1 MSVGLVALL
10 DDIAALAKLAA
21 ASIDDIAG
29 QAAKAGVKAAGVV
42 IDDTAVTPRYV
53 TEFSPARELPIIGR
67 IALGSL
73 RNKLLILLPAALA
86 LGVLLPGAITPL
98 LMIGGAYLCYEGAE
112 KLYEVVFPHEA
123 QAHEATIEPVAL
135 DARTVEDQKIAS
147 AIKTDF
153 ILSAEIIAITLGAAA
168 GSSFLV
174 RAGALTAIALL
185 MTVFV
190 YGFVAAIVKLDDAGL
205 HMSKQRGSAALG
217 RAILFAA
224 PWLMKSLSV
233 VGTAAMFLVGGGILS
248 HGIPGLHDKLHHLG
262 PVALTLADALIGV
275 LAGALTLALVAGA
288 SRLRAGALALLLTL
302 TSVVTA
308 SAAPARMDWLCARVG
323 EPKQKVLVSLYA
335 ENVAG
340 KSRHCAVIAQ
350 TDSTEG
356 LAAFR
361 SCAGSLHEKGLDF
374 PLSPVCLYRLDVK
387 KARLSKLCDWSDETS
402 PAPPQPVYQCVPVA
416 DKE

>member
-98 LMIGGAYLCYEGAE
+98 LMLGGAYLCYEGAE

-153 ILSAEIIAITLGAAA
+153 ILSAEIMAITLASLPADGWLRQAIILAVVAVGITAA
-168 GSSFLV
+168 
-174 RAGALTAIALL
+174 
-185 MTVFV
+185 V
-190 YGFVAAIVKLDDAGL
+190 YGAVALIVKADDFGL
-205 HMSKQRGSAALG
+205 ALARLSPASALAAPLRVTG
-217 RAILFAA
+217 RAIVRAMPHLLKALAA
-224 PWLMKSLSV
+224 I
-233 VGTAAMFLVGGGILS
+233 GTAAMIWVGGGIIL
-248 HGIPGLHDKLHHLG
+248 HGLDAYGLGGPTHMLHD
-262 PVALTLADALIGV
+262 
-275 LAGALTLALVAGA
+275 AGAAVA
-288 SRLRAGALALLLTL
+288 RA
-302 TSVVTA
+302 
-308 SAAPARMDWLCARVG
+308 
-323 EPKQKVLVSLYA
+323 
-335 ENVAG
+335 
-340 KSRHCAVIAQ
+340 
-350 TDSTEG
+350 
-356 LAAFR
+356 
-361 SCAGSLHEKGLDF
+361 
-374 PLSPVCLYRLDVK
+374 
-387 KARLSKLCDWSDETS
+387 
-402 PAPPQPVYQCVPVA
+402 VPVA
-416 DKE
+416 KPVVAWAVEAAGFGVAGLIIGLLAIPLTSHVLSPLWRRVKPLGRRTLSRGRA